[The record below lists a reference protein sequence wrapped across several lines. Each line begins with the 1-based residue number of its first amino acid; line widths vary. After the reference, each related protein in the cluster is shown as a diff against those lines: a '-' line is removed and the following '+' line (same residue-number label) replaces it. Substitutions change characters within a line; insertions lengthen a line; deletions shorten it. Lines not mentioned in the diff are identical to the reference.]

1 MRDKALL
8 DANGHLSP
16 TGLVALQAAPAGK
29 APAEVASHLAG
40 CLSCQERLLVASAP
54 GPRPAPGRKAMAVA
68 PSPGRTAALLLV
80 TLAFVLIGLWTLRK
94 LVE

>member
-1 MRDKALL
+1 
-8 DANGHLSP
+8 
-16 TGLVALQAAPAGK
+16 
-29 APAEVASHLAG
+29 
-40 CLSCQERLLVASAP
+40 
-54 GPRPAPGRKAMAVA
+54 MAVA